1 MKIILFI
8 GILLLAIFSGILIN
22 YISDIFPSTRKFS
35 KPFCNHCA
43 KPLGW
48 GEYLGLKQCLNCH
61 QRSKKRYI
69 IIFLVTFLLV
79 LLLWFFPPNI
89 LGFWLAYPILIFF
102 CLIFII
108 DMEHRLILNQ
118 FVLAGIVLL
127 LPMGI
132 FMLEK
137 VNPLLKSI
145 GISLLGGVAGYLLM
159 LGLYYFGGLFSRL
172 VSKLRGEEIE
182 EIALGYGDVN
192 LTAILGLL
200 LGWPKIGITLLFAI
214 ILAGIF
220 SGFYL
225 LISVILK
232 KYQAFSAIP
241 YAPFLLI
248 AATVMIYYA

>member
-1 MKIILFI
+1 
-8 GILLLAIFSGILIN
+8 
-22 YISDIFPSTRKFS
+22 
-35 KPFCNHCA
+35 
-43 KPLGW
+43 
-48 GEYLGLKQCLNCH
+48 
-61 QRSKKRYI
+61 
-69 IIFLVTFLLV
+69 
-79 LLLWFFPPNI
+79 
-89 LGFWLAYPILIFF
+89 
-102 CLIFII
+102 
-108 DMEHRLILNQ
+108 MEHRLILNQ